1 MVCRVRQAVGFLEPA
16 PYREIE
22 QKIRQLETL
31 RTYFL
36 NNSKVCAWGFPGNLP
51 LLLTYHLSYKWV
63 SYRKCYGLS
72 IIHYDMKVGVCALNC
87 L

>member
-36 NNSKVCAWGFPGNLP
+36 NNSKYVRNITRDIQSKEAAPKYSHIFMEYNSLYSPAFFL
-51 LLLTYHLSYKWV
+51 
-63 SYRKCYGLS
+63 
-72 IIHYDMKVGVCALNC
+72 HYDMKVE
-87 L
+87 

>member
-1 MVCRVRQAVGFLEPA
+1 MERVNTGGLWSKTDCRILEPA

-36 NNSKVCAWGFPGNLP
+36 NNSKYVRNITRDIQSTEAAPKYSYILWNTTLSIP
-51 LLLTYHLSYKWV
+51 LLFS
-63 SYRKCYGLS
+63 S
-72 IIHYDMKVGVCALNC
+72 IMI
-87 L
+87 

>member
-36 NNSKVCAWGFPGNLP
+36 NNSKVCAEYYSG
-51 LLLTYHLSYKWV
+51 Y
-63 SYRKCYGLS
+63 S
-72 IIHYDMKVGVCALNC
+72 INRGSSEVFLYFMEYNSLYPPAFFLHYDMKVE
-87 L
+87 